1 MRLALRKENTR
12 RRYVSI
18 PPALHGRFLEWLR
31 ANGIMWRNQ
40 PHARSFFN
48 EAREGK
54 WKRKLGRPNPPQID
68 ITSTGLAIVI
78 SPEAK
83 RFIDSRILTQYP
95 NVADF
100 VNDVVDGNWQRRN

>member
-1 MRLALRKENTR
+1 MRTALRKENTR

-18 PPALHGRFLEWLR
+18 PPDLHGRFMGWLR
-31 ANGIMWRNQ
+31 VNRFMCRNQ

-54 WKRKLGRPNPPQID
+54 WKRKLGSSKPPQID
-68 ITSTGLAIVI
+68 IASTGLAITI

-100 VNDVVDGNWQRRN
+100 VNDVVEGNWQRRN